1 MNIIAAK
8 IKQIVEDLGLIYI
21 RSINI
26 NDLNQQVGEDDIE
39 QGVGVY
45 SNLPEITNQTFGSTN
60 AVLMQYSI
68 EVFFLK
74 LNAETD
80 DKGEAVDNILNE
92 LYPKAQSF
100 YDLFKNAEFVAKSNF
115 IDSYDLDAVDTLK
128 MTKEVLTG
136 WRLRFDVPIYRTVFD
151 CE

>member
-1 MNIIAAK
+1 MNIIAKK

-21 RSINI
+21 RSVNI
-26 NDLNQQVGEDDIE
+26 NDLNQQVGEDDISN
-39 QGVGVY
+39 GVGVY
-45 SNLPEITNQTFGSTN
+45 SNLPEIKNNTFGSTN
-60 AVLMQYSI
+60 AVLMEYSV

-74 LNAETD
+74 LNNETD
-80 DKGEAVDNILNE
+80 DKGEAVDVILDD
-92 LYPKAQSF
+92 LQPTAQAF
-100 YDLFKNAEFVAKSNF
+100 FDRFKKSDFIAKSNF
-115 IDSYDLDAVDTLK
+115 IENYELNAVDTLK